1 MSSGHSFGPEI
12 FENCQVIRRS
22 KSVRWIVGSRPIIS
36 DTVTTNLENQRFQ
49 TVILSL
55 DKKFLLEEMW
65 QSVFLSTD
73 EADVL

>member
-1 MSSGHSFGPEI
+1 MSSGHSFGSKI
-12 FENCQVIRRS
+12 FENGQVIRRS